1 MTILVPDDTY
11 INSSFI
17 KTLMFG
23 YLLSLGD
30 YDTDVLDD
38 TTNPILA
45 KITFIVAS
53 VFLQVILL
61 NMTIA
66 IMGDTFDRIMD
77 QQQRFKIGVTPD
89 IYSDYFFAI
98 SFPERFREKPYLY
111 VINFKDQNLSDEW
124 AGHLKSVKSSLE
136 F

>member
-1 MTILVPDDTY
+1 M
-11 INSSFI
+11 
-17 KTLMFG
+17 KTLMYG

-66 IMGDTFDRIMD
+66 IMGDTFDRIME
-77 QQQRFKIGVTPD
+77 Q
-89 IYSDYFFAI
+89 
-98 SFPERFREKPYLY
+98 
-111 VINFKDQNLSDEW
+111 
-124 AGHLKSVKSSLE
+124 
-136 F
+136 